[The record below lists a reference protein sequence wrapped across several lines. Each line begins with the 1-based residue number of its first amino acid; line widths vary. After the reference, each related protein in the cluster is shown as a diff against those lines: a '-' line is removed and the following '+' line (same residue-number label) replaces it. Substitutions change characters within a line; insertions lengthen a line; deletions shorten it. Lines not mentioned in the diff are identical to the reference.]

1 MSSRRP
7 IIGIAAALENA
18 SYGVWSGPCA
28 LLMYSYVEAVQQ
40 ADAMALMLPP
50 DPALIA
56 DPDPVLDLIDA
67 LLLAG
72 GSDVDPSRYGQ
83 ERHPATVGLVPLRD
97 EFELALVNRAIE
109 RDIPTL
115 CICRGMQVLNV
126 ARGGTLHQHLPDVVS
141 NEEHRRNVGTF
152 DGNEHDVRLEPGSLV
167 AEASGA
173 DVTITRSHHHQ
184 GVDEIGEGLVVTARS
199 EFDDLPEAIE
209 LPDSSFVLGVQWHPE
224 ADPASKII
232 SALAEQA
239 RQRISVASS

>member
-28 LLMYSYVEAVQQ
+28 LLMYSYVQAVQQ
-40 ADAMALMLPP
+40 ADAMALILPP

-83 ERHPATVGLVPLRD
+83 ERHPATVGMVPLRD

-126 ARGGTLHQHLPDVVS
+126 ARGGTLHQHLPEVVS

-152 DGNEHDVRLEPGSLV
+152 DGNEHDVRLAPGSLV
-167 AEASGA
+167 AEASGS
-173 DVTITRSHHHQ
+173 DVTLTRSHHHQ
-184 GVDEIGEGLVVTARS
+184 GVDAIGDGLVVTARS

-224 ADPASKII
+224 ADPASKIV